1 MSESISKLVTELK
14 SKAEEAAEVEKLVE
28 KLLAEFP
35 DLEVRYDRW
44 HKQYFTSK
52 SVMPIATDVMIRHS
66 CGCCNDSPLYV
77 TPYVIRGSSKVFV
90 DDITICIGERSFYGG
105 EEPSGDLEEI
115 LERNGFNDLCKVIVR
130 EHLATHKPLR
140 LVEDRLVEDDD

>member
-1 MSESISKLVTELK
+1 
-14 SKAEEAAEVEKLVE
+14 
-28 KLLAEFP
+28 
-35 DLEVRYDRW
+35 
-44 HKQYFTSK
+44 
-52 SVMPIATDVMIRHS
+52 MPIATDVMIRHS

-130 EHLATHKPLR
+130 EHLATHPPQASTAY
-140 LVEDRLVEDDD
+140 DD